1 MENQAKWIQ
10 NTAELAVLFDVSE
23 RQIQRLVEGGVIE
36 PIDGKK
42 SFRFALEIVVPQYI
56 SFLLSGASISK
67 WAHDA

>member
-10 NTAELAVLFDVSE
+10 NTVELAVLFDVSE

-42 SFRFALEIVVPQYI
+42 PFRFALEIVVPQYI

-67 WAHDA
+67 WTHDA